1 MTIDVQSLIGLLQ
14 PLKQRGLG
22 PREAVRAALAS
33 ATTSASTG
41 IGAMAFALP
50 HQELVHKGTVV
61 AEAVHEVFSPIT
73 AAELAIILHETY
85 PSLTALDI
93 GGIILDPNV
102 LPGTPA
108 PEMASALAGAG
119 FDAASTSDAVNV
131 LYPITLI
138 VQAKEAWQASGLT
151 VTGRQITQISAQGS
165 WTANPATGM
174 VGPAGNPGYKAPARY
189 TLPGAPEAALIGKI
203 GSNAPFLVGA
213 GAQAP
218 AGQSGPL
225 QLCINDDLDGV
236 YGVGLRDNIGTL
248 QVSLQ
253 TKGS

>member
-1 MTIDVQSLIGLLQ
+1 MTIDVQPLINLLQ
-14 PLKQRGLG
+14 PLKEQGLG
-22 PREAVRAALAS
+22 PREAVRVALAS
-33 ATTSASTG
+33 TTASAPTG
-41 IGAMAFALP
+41 IGARALVLP
-50 HQELVHKGTVV
+50 HEELVQNGVAV

-73 AAELAIILHETY
+73 AATLAIILHETY
-85 PSLTALDI
+85 PSLTALEI
-93 GGIILDPNV
+93 GTIILAPNV

-108 PEMASALAGAG
+108 SEMASALAGAN
-119 FDAASTSDAVNV
+119 FDAASTSDAINV

-138 VQAKEAWQASGLT
+138 VQANEAWQASGLN
-151 VTGRQITQISAQGS
+151 VTGRQVTRISAQGS

-174 VGPAGNPGYKAPARY
+174 VGPAGNPAYPAPARY
-189 TLPGAPEAALIGKI
+189 TLPGVPEAALIGKV
-203 GSNAPFLVGA
+203 GSNMPFLVGA
-213 GAQAP
+213 DAQAP

-236 YGVGLRDNIGTL
+236 YGAGLRDNIGTL